1 MTNQWS
7 INSHMKRLLTSKANE
22 MNEPKSLEATATV
35 DKNELLTISQIRKE
49 TGCSKPAILQWI
61 VRGVGGV
68 RLKAQKF
75 GNNWKARR
83 CDLEDFVATLTAK
96 SHSRDHHTARSQQTR
111 RRCNQSDAQKGRADL
126 LKLTRRK
133 QQGC

>member
-1 MTNQWS
+1 
-7 INSHMKRLLTSKANE
+7 

-96 SHSRDHHTARSQQTR
+96 SLPE
-111 RRCNQSDAQKGRADL
+111 DATPIPEITTQREANKRADAAIN
-126 LKLTRRK
+126 RMRK
-133 QQGC
+133 KGVPIS